1 MIADHELSWIQILND
16 KGIEKTDVAKLY
28 GVRSYPTK
36 ILIGKDG
43 KIIKRLQGT
52 GSAGGKMPKTEAP
65 KTSGATASVSVGAGA
80 ATSSARES
88 SSSSSASSGV
98 SRSTGSSATSFK
110 NMKAFPK
117 GLKISTPATEKKESE
132 AKKSRL
138 EILLEEIFNK

>member
-52 GSAGGKMPKTEAP
+52 GSAGGRMPKAEAAP
-65 KTSGATASVSVGAGA
+65 KTSGATATAGA
-80 ATSSARES
+80 ATSSARGS
-88 SSSSSASSGV
+88 SGSSSAV
-98 SRSTGSSATSFK
+98 SRSAGSSATAFK
-110 NMKAFPK
+110 NMKTLPK
-117 GLKISTPATEKKESE
+117 GLKISTPATEKKEPE

-138 EILLEEIFNK
+138 EILDRKSVV